1 MSAPA
6 TTGLVRQLAPA
17 EERGRL
23 TIAPAVI
30 RGIAEVAAGEVDG
43 VVAGRRRSLG
53 RSGRAARATTRLDGN
68 AASVRVRVAV
78 RYPTPINDVLDRLR
92 AHIIDRVDQLTGMT
106 VRVCDI
112 DVAALRFEPLDSG
125 GE

>member
-6 TTGLVRQLAPA
+6 TAEVARPLAPA

-30 RGIAEVAAGEVDG
+30 RGIVEAAAGEVDG
-43 VVAGRRRSLG
+43 VIAGRRRALG
-53 RSGRAARATTRLDGN
+53 RSGRAARATTRLDGT
-68 AASVRVRVAV
+68 AASVRVRVAI
-78 RYPTPINDVLDRLR
+78 RYPTPIHDVLDRLR
-92 AHIIDRVDQLTGMT
+92 AHIIDRVDQLAGVT

-112 DVAALRFEPLDSG
+112 DVASLQFEPLE

>member
-6 TTGLVRQLAPA
+6 ITELAPA

-30 RGIAEVAAGEVDG
+30 RGIVEAAAGEVDG
-43 VVAGRRRSLG
+43 VVAGRRRSRG
-53 RSGRAARATTRLDGN
+53 RSGRAARATTRLDGS

-78 RYPTPINDVLDRLR
+78 RYPTPIHEVLDRLR
-92 AHIIDRVDQLTGMT
+92 AHIVDRVDQLAGMT

-112 DVAALRFEPLDSG
+112 DVSALQFEPLDDE